1 MDNESLYILE
11 FEPILKEKI
20 WGGSNLGTYLNKPIS
35 GKNIGESWEI
45 SDVPGDVS
53 IVSTGFLK
61 GKSLS
66 EIISIYGKLILGKRN
81 LKRFGLKFPLLIK
94 FIDAKENLSVQLH
107 PGDEIA
113 MKKHDSLGK
122 TEMWHIIQADKDAE
136 IIIGFNKKVTEKEY
150 QNLVD
155 QKDIATVLNREKV
168 KPGDT
173 FFVYAG
179 LIHAIGAGVLL
190 AEIQQT
196 SDITYRIYDWDRK
209 DADGNYRELHQQEA
223 LEAIDYDSS
232 KRYKVNY
239 ADTKDQIE
247 SLVTCPHFITN
258 SINVTTSQKLS
269 HKNID
274 SFVIYICVE
283 GSVVIQ
289 EKNIPI
295 EMKTGK
301 TILVPAA
308 IEEVQIVSGKGRILQ
323 VYI

>member
-1 MDNESLYILE
+1 MDNKRLYILE

-20 WGGSNLGTYLNKPIS
+20 WGGSKLGTYLNKPIS
-35 GKNIGESWEI
+35 GDNIGESWEI

-66 EIISIYGKLILGKRN
+66 EIISIYGELILGKRN
-81 LKRFGLKFPLLIK
+81 LKRFGQKFPLLIK

-122 TEMWHIIQADKDAE
+122 TEMWHIIQADKDAD

-232 KRYKVNY
+232 KKYKVNY

-247 SLVTCPHFITN
+247 SLVNCPHFITN

-274 SFVIYICVE
+274 SFVIYMCVE

-289 EKNIPI
+289 GKNTPI

-301 TILVPAA
+301 TILVPAT
-308 IEEVQIVSGKGRILQ
+308 IEEVEIVSGNGRILQ